1 MEYIWWF
8 TAGFALGTLFGA
20 LFISAL
26 TAADDADAKFY
37 GDDDGGVA

>member
-8 TAGFALGTLFGA
+8 MAGFALGTLFGA
-20 LFISAL
+20 LFIIAL
-26 TAADDADAKFY
+26 TAADDAVAEFY